1 MRRVQFIELHEQPWL
16 PSSLRHGITDVLQF
30 GLNVFR
36 AYAPIAPLLQSA
48 LRSSRSLS
56 IVDLCSG
63 GGGPWLDLYQKLQAE
78 GYPALHVVL
87 TDKYPNLRAFQH
99 AGPASGDR
107 IGFYPDSVDAANVP
121 PELKGFRTMFTSLHH
136 FPPVEA
142 RAVLQNA
149 VDASQGIGIFEVTRR
164 APTTIGLMFLWALT
178 PFVLTPWVRP
188 FRWSRL
194 LWTYVLPVIPMVLL
208 FDGVVS
214 CLRTYRPQEL
224 REIIGEL
231 NATDYQWELGEH
243 PEGHGRVPITYLIG
257 FPRAPGS
264 SG

>member
-36 AYAPIAPLLQSA
+36 AYAPIAPLLQGA
-48 LRSSRSLS
+48 LRSSHSEA

-63 GGGPWLDLYQKLQAE
+63 GGGPWLDLYPKLQRD
-78 GYPALHVVL
+78 GHPALQIVL

-99 AGPASGDR
+99 AAAASENH
-107 IGFYPDSVDAANVP
+107 IGFCPDSVDAANVP

-136 FPPVEA
+136 FPPAEA

-149 VDASQGIGIFEVTRR
+149 VDAKQGIAIFEVTRR
-164 APTTIGLMFLWALT
+164 AAATIGLMFLWALT

-194 LWTYVLPVIPMVLL
+194 LWTYVLPIIPIVLL

-214 CLRTYRPQEL
+214 CLRTYRPDQL
-224 REIIGEL
+224 REMVDHLG
-231 NATDYQWELGEH
+231 ATGYQWELGEH
-243 PEGHGRVPITYLIG
+243 SEGKRRVPITYLIG
-257 FPRAPGS
+257 FPRPPAPS
-264 SG
+264 S